1 MLYRSTWIHR
11 LIFVVAACLVSRW
24 AMAQNPGARPPGPHP
39 PSQKLKNP
47 IPMGEDSV
55 KRGKEAYGRF
65 CADCHA
71 ADGSGETDLLEFMT
85 EPPGD
90 FRDAVWRYG
99 ETDGEIFSIIRDGTA
114 FDMEAFK
121 DRFTDNGTWDLVNF
135 LRSLGPPVEKAA
147 AAPVELKNPFPYSEA
162 SVRQGKQ
169 AYVRFCV
176 TCHGA
181 DGRGQ
186 TDMVEFLSEPPSDLT
201 NGKWKYGGTDGE
213 IFRIIRD
220 GTPNDMESFKDR
232 LTDERMWHVVN
243 YLRRL
248 GPGPK

>member
-1 MLYRSTWIHR
+1 MVYQSAWNQRAVFMVATFFASVWAVGQDSSPPQSTE
-11 LIFVVAACLVSRW
+11 S
-24 AMAQNPGARPPGPHP
+24 
-39 PSQKLKNP
+39 LKNP

-55 KRGKEAYGRF
+55 MRGKEAYVRF
-65 CADCHA
+65 CADCHG
-71 ADGSGETDLLEFMT
+71 ADGGSREGWL
-85 EPPGD
+85 GK
-90 FRDAVWRYG
+90 
-99 ETDGEIFSIIRDGTA
+99 TDGAIYSLVRTGASHDV
-114 FDMEAFK
+114 EALK
-121 DRFTDNGTWDLVNF
+121 KGLSDTTTWDLLNY
-135 LRSLGPPVEKAA
+135 LRSLGPSSDEAQ
-147 AAPVELKNPFPYSEA
+147 AAPSELVNPFPYSEP
-162 SVRQGKQ
+162 SVKQGRQV
-169 AYVRFCV
+169 YVRFCV

-213 IFRIIRD
+213 IFRIIRE

-248 GPGPK
+248 GPQPE